1 LSFDGSFSV
10 EEDSEPGLPAA
21 PVDESLDEVDEL
33 AEGLVL
39 DGPVAVDGVV
49 VELLELLGGVVVP
62 AVLGGVVGLV
72 DGLVAVPAVDPG
84 VPGLVVSAVDPGRF
98 TSVLRVSS
106 RPASQPASAR
116 SIADAMS
123 ALLQFIMIVFPL

>member
-62 AVLGGVVGLV
+62 AVRGVVGLV